1 MAATY
6 LKSVAGIQV
15 DNRSY
20 LFYIK
25 ENQRLAYYKSEETA
39 DYDGPF
45 DVKLDQSRDPI
56 VPDANTPISAVTWKA
71 PSSHK
76 YEIRVYYIQNGY
88 LRELMSNTGDGKWHE
103 GQLTEQNISVGP
115 GTGLSSVFND
125 YLQVYFTSAQDRN
138 NLVVWNTKS
147 GHWSHDVVSK

>member
-25 ENQRLAYYKSEETA
+25 ENQRLAYYKSEESA

-45 DVKLDQSRDPI
+45 DVKLDHSRDPI
-56 VPDANTPISAVTWKA
+56 FPDANTPISAVSWKA
-71 PSSHK
+71 PSHK
-76 YEIRVYYIQNGY
+76 YEVCF
-88 LRELMSNTGDGKWHE
+88 LF
-103 GQLTEQNISVGP
+103 
-115 GTGLSSVFND
+115 SSF
-125 YLQVYFTSAQDRN
+125 
-138 NLVVWNTKS
+138 
-147 GHWSHDVVSK
+147 